1 MYMKVNK
8 SVEKL
13 LANKMVLNV
22 VFVLSLLNIIGN
34 LMIGNFEATMYFI
47 LIGLLMTFFSKN
59 MTVILG
65 VPLVLVN
72 LYAARYNVRYAEG
85 FVEGMKSDKEVAT
98 AHKKGVKKANQV
110 KKEKFEVG
118 RAKKNKIMY
127 SDTIEKSYDDLSNIL
142 GEGGIQGLTQDTQSL
157 IEQQKQLTEA
167 MAGLGKL
174 TESMGP
180 IMKSIGPMMGAFSKK
195 KE

>member
-1 MYMKVNK
+1 MKVNK
-8 SVEKL
+8 SIGKL
-13 LANKMVLNV
+13 LANKIVLNL
-22 VFVLSLLNIIGN
+22 VFVLSLLNIIGY
-34 LMIGNFEATMYFI
+34 LMIGNFQATMYFI

-72 LYAARYNVRYAEG
+72 LYAARYNLRYAEG
-85 FVEGMKSDKEVAT
+85 FVEGMKTDKAVAT
-98 AHKKGVKKANQV
+98 AHKKGVKKAQKPE
-110 KKEKFEVG
+110 KKPTEKFEVG
-118 RAKKNKIMY
+118 RSKKNKILY
-127 SDTIEKSYDDLSNIL
+127 SDTVESAYDDLNNIL
-142 GEGGIQGLTQDTQSL
+142 GEGGIQSLTNDTQSL

-180 IMKSIGPMMGAFSKK
+180 IMKSIGPMMGAFSKN
-195 KE
+195 

>member
-8 SVEKL
+8 SIEKL

-72 LYAARYNVRYAEG
+72 LYAVRYNVRYAEG
-85 FVEGMKSDKEVAT
+85 FVEGMKNDKEVAT
-98 AHKKGVKKANQV
+98 AHKKGVKKAQ